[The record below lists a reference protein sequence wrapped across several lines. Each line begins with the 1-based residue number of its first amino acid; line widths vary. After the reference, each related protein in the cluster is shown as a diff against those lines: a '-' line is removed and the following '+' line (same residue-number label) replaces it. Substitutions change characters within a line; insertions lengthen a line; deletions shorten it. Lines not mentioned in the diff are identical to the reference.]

1 MSYTEQPA
9 HAPQTGAYAP
19 VPPKGSNG
27 LATAGFVLGLLGLL
41 GSWIPVLNVVG
52 IILGVI
58 GVVLAG
64 VGLAKSK
71 KVNAGKGL
79 AIAGIVLGALA
90 VIFAVLINA
99 VFVSAVDEAIDET
112 TSTKVEAPSDSGN
125 EDASVDEESS
135 DAELG
140 TTRDHPAPLGSAIT
154 GDDWTVKINSV
165 KTVKA
170 DSMGQSPAAGSV
182 LLAINMTATYNGDDE
197 QGSTPWATV
206 KFVSPDGTT
215 VDSTGGSTLFIAEN
229 EFDSLKTV
237 FNGASIKG
245 DQLLEVPADTWQDGV
260 LAVSPG
266 MLSDD
271 TFVAVK

>member
-1 MSYTEQPA
+1 MSYTAPPVSAPDTGQHTPA
-9 HAPQTGAYAP
+9 PA
-19 VPPKGSNG
+19 KGSNG

-41 GSWIPVLNVVG
+41 SSWIPFLNIVG
-52 IILGVI
+52 IMLGVI

-71 KVNAGKGL
+71 KANAGKGL
-79 AIAGIVLGALA
+79 AIAGIVLGSLA

-99 VFVSAVDEAIDET
+99 VFVSAVDKAVQET
-112 TSTKVEAPSDSGN
+112 TGTSVQAPSDSSA
-125 EDASVDEESS
+125 DANSGDKAAS

-140 TTRDHPAPLGSAIT
+140 TSRDNPAPLGSAVT
-154 GDDWTVKINSV
+154 GDDWTVTLNAV
-165 KTVKA
+165 KTVNQ
-170 DSMGQSPAAGSV
+170 DSMGQKPAAGST
-182 LLAINMTATYNGDDE
+182 LLAINLTATYNGDDE

-206 KFVSPDGTT
+206 KFVGADGTT
-215 VDSTGGSTLFIAEN
+215 IDSTSGSTLFIAEN

-237 FNGASIKG
+237 YNGASVKG
-245 DQLLEVPADTWQDGV
+245 EQLLEVPADSWQEGV